1 MFALDAPEQF
11 ATENPAARMATPERI
26 LVIGGT
32 SGTGLLIARRLFR
45 EAYPVRILARDPDRA
60 RLPERGVEIVRG
72 DLTRPETLLPAVDG
86 VDHII
91 FTAGVASGRYAPE
104 RLVRQTDYQ
113 GVLETL
119 TAARRTGFHGRFLYM
134 NSIGIKTRSLSA
146 WLLNLLKRNT
156 LVWRRKVEEELRA
169 SGVDYTIIRVGFL
182 TNQPGG
188 NYQIRIGQ
196 EELPLS
202 PRHKIAREDVAEAF
216 LRALHNPN
224 TSRRTFE
231 IVQASEPGPTEWE
244 ECFARL
250 APDV

>member
-1 MFALDAPEQF
+1 M
-11 ATENPAARMATPERI
+11 AAPERI

-45 EAYPVRILARDPDRA
+45 ETYRVRILARDPDRA
-60 RLPERGVEIVRG
+60 RLPERGVEIIRG

-86 VDHII
+86 VDHIV
-91 FTAGVASGRYAPE
+91 FTAGVASARYAPE

-113 GVLETL
+113 GVLDTL
-119 TAARRTGFHGRFLYM
+119 AAARQTGFRGRFLYM
-134 NSIGIKTRSLSA
+134 NSIGMKTRSVSA
-146 WLLNLLKRNT
+146 WLINLLKRNT

-182 TNQPGG
+182 TNRPGG
-188 NYQIRIGQ
+188 RYRVRVGQ
-196 EELPLS
+196 DELPLS

-216 LRALHNPN
+216 LRALRDPN
-224 TSRRTFE
+224 TSRRTLE
-231 IVQASEPGPTEWE
+231 IVQAREAGPTKWE

-250 APDV
+250 APDP